1 MDNND
6 YVKVLGVRFDALEG
20 LTVVADS
27 NVKDLEA
34 AGRYAAEHDDGTAIL
49 ISVTCIC
56 DICRIFSK
64 PNERREDSIE

>member
-27 NVKDLEA
+27 NVKDLED
-34 AGRYAAEHDDGTAIL
+34 AGRYAAEHDDGTAIW
-49 ISVTCIC
+49 ISVPFRC
-56 DICRIFSK
+56 DYSRIFSVS
-64 PNERREDSIE
+64 NERKEDSIE

>member
-1 MDNND
+1 MDSND

-34 AGRYAAEHDDGTAIL
+34 AGRYAAEHDDGTAI
-49 ISVTCIC
+49 
-56 DICRIFSK
+56 
-64 PNERREDSIE
+64 